1 MTLYRPLKPMLHK
14 LTHFFVLKKNPNP
27 SKPTKMQS
35 HYIWELKM
43 PKLQKLRQT
52 QVMKVPFVVY
62 KPHMERPLVFVE
74 ESTPLRIGF
83 AVIWL

>member
-1 MTLYRPLKPMLHK
+1 
-14 LTHFFVLKKNPNP
+14 
-27 SKPTKMQS
+27 MQS

-52 QVMKVPFVVY
+52 QVMKIPFVVY